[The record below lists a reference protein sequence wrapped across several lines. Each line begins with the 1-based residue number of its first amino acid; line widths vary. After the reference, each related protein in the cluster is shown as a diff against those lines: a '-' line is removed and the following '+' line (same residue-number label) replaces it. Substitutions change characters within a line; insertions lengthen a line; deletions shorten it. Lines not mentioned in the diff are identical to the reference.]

1 MRVLLIGGTG
11 FIGPFISA
19 ELERLGHEVYLFH
32 RARTHAT
39 PGPREIFGDRRRL
52 ADSATPLRA
61 LAPDIVIDV
70 ILSSGRQ
77 ARELMEVFAGDAG
90 RVVAL
95 SSMDVYRACGL
106 THRLEEGPLEPLPL
120 TESSA
125 LRTKLQTYP
134 PAQVQMLQQ
143 IFGWLDDEYDKIP
156 VEREILGGTLPA
168 TILRLPMVYGPGDPL
183 HRFHPT
189 VKRIMDGRRVV
200 PFSEKMAPWRA
211 TKGYVENVAGAIA
224 LAAVSDRAAGRVYNV
239 GEIDTLT
246 ELEWAQRIAA
256 ALGAHSAPASR
267 GPQRAVVA
275 RWGGT
280 ERSGAKGA
288 PQATEPGCGA
298 EPHVNWSG
306 EFALLPDDRV
316 PPYLRAPGN
325 TDQHWVADTTR
336 LREELGF
343 QERVSRDEAIR
354 RTVEWERAHPP
365 SGFTPHQFDYA
376 AEDAAIAS

>member
-1 MRVLLIGGTG
+1 MRVLSIGGTG

-52 ADSATPLRA
+52 ADSAADLRA
-61 LAPDIVIDV
+61 LAPDVVIDV

-77 ARELMEVFAGDAG
+77 ARELIEVFAGAAG
-90 RVVAL
+90 RIVAL

-156 VEREILGGTLPA
+156 VEREILARSNALPA

-183 HRFHPT
+183 HRFHPI
-189 VKRIMDGRRVV
+189 VKRIMDGRRVI
-200 PFSEKMAPWRA
+200 PFSEKMASWRA
-211 TKGYVENVAGAIA
+211 TKGYVENVAAAVA
-224 LAAVSDRAAGRVYNV
+224 LAAVSNCPAGRIYNV

-246 ELEWAQRIAA
+246 ELEWARRIAG
-256 ALGAHSAPASR
+256 ALGFT
-267 GPQRAVVA
+267 GDFAV
-275 RWGGT
+275 
-280 ERSGAKGA
+280 
-288 PQATEPGCGA
+288 
-298 EPHVNWSG
+298 
-306 EFALLPDDRV
+306 LPDDRV

-325 TDQHWVADTTR
+325 TEQHWVADTTR

-354 RTVEWERAHPP
+354 RTVEWERTHPP

>member
-1 MRVLLIGGTG
+1 VAQAQGANVNLRVRVLLIGGSG
-11 FIGPFISA
+11 FIGPFLSA
-19 ELERLGHEVYLFH
+19 EVERLGHEVFVFH
-32 RARTHAT
+32 RGRTHAV
-39 PGPREIFGDRRRL
+39 PAPREIFGDRRRL
-52 ADSATPLRA
+52 VDSAAKLRA
-61 LAPDIVIDV
+61 LAPDVVIDV

-77 ARELMEVFAGDAG
+77 ARELMEVFAGAAG

-156 VEREILGGTLPA
+156 VEREIRAGSASLPA

-183 HRFHPT
+183 RRFHPI
-189 VKRIMDGRRVV
+189 VKRVTDGRRAIIV
-200 PFSEKMAPWRA
+200 SEKMASWRA
-211 TKGYVENVAGAIA
+211 TKGYVENVAAAIA
-224 LAAVSDRAAGRVYNV
+224 LAAVSDRAAGRTYNV
-239 GEIDTLT
+239 GEIDTLS
-246 ELEWAQRIAA
+246 ELEWTRRIADV
-256 ALGAHSAPASR
+256 LGFA
-267 GPQRAVVA
+267 
-275 RWGGT
+275 
-280 ERSGAKGA
+280 
-288 PQATEPGCGA
+288 
-298 EPHVNWSG
+298 G
-306 EFALLPDDRV
+306 ELVLLPDDRV

-325 TDQHWVADTTR
+325 TDQQWVADTAR

-343 QERVSRDEAIR
+343 QERVPRDEAIR

-365 SGFTPHQFDYA
+365 SGFTPHQFDDA